1 MENIKNK
8 CPFFRDTSD
17 ECDTSDEY
25 SWTKG
30 CEYIFFES
38 KTPLYLKDE
47 RYLEKLKN
55 YPYFE
60 INADN
65 RCPSNESA
73 YESLKE
79 FILNNAN
86 AQIAFIIIN
95 TNDIT
100 QENQKKLSY
109 MVKDRTWQITSFTDN
124 CKVIV
129 LGNTDEMNNQLHC
142 LLLYV

>member
-8 CPFFRDTSD
+8 CPYFRDTSD
-17 ECDTSDEY
+17 EYCR
-25 SWTKG
+25 TKG
-30 CEYIFFES
+30 CEYSIFES
-38 KTPLYLKDE
+38 KSPVYLKDKS
-47 RYLEKLKN
+47 YLEKLKN

-65 RCPSNESA
+65 RCPSNELA

-79 FILNNAN
+79 FILNNASE
-86 AQIAFIIIN
+86 QIVFIIID
-95 TNDIT
+95 TNNIT

-109 MVKDRTWQITSFTDN
+109 MVKDGTWQNINFTDN

-129 LGNTDEMNNQLHC
+129 LGNIDEMNNQLLG
-142 LLLYV
+142 LLAYA